1 MKRNHLWLAVLLV
14 LALALVPAL
23 IGCGDDD
30 TEDTATEDSMTED
43 TATEDSMTEDTATE
57 DSMTE
62 DTATEDTAAGEATV
76 VPVDE
81 ELSADIEAVQKSE
94 NIETPPTIDDGMLQG
109 GSDTAFPPFE
119 FADDQ
124 GDYVGF
130 DVDLMTAIAKK
141 MGLEFEIVPTAW
153 DGIIPALVSD
163 RYDIIA
169 SAMTITE
176 EREEQISFSDPYISA
191 DIAISAPVDSPIET
205 AEDLADK
212 TVGVQI
218 DTTGQFAVEEIEDV
232 GEIRKYETIL
242 NAFQD
247 LETGRLDAV
256 VNDAPVNA
264 YIIRDN
270 PNVENTGTI
279 ETGDV
284 YGYGLKQENEQL
296 RDAINQALQELKDE
310 GLYDRIFQKWFGEL
324 PAEQQ

>member
-1 MKRNHLWLAVLLV
+1 MKRNHLWLVVLLA

-23 IGCGDDD
+23 VGCGDDETTD
-30 TEDTATEDSMTED
+30 TTTEDTMTED
-43 TATEDSMTEDTATE
+43 TATADT
-57 DSMTE
+57 MTE
-62 DTATEDTAAGEATV
+62 DTATEDTATEGTATA
-76 VPVDE
+76 VPEDE
-81 ELSADIEAVQKSE
+81 ELTADIQAVEQSDS
-94 NIETPPTIDDGMLQG
+94 IETPPTIDEGVLQG

-130 DVDLMTAIAKK
+130 DVDLMTAVAKK
-141 MGLEFEIVPTAW
+141 MGLEFEVVPTAW

-176 EREEQISFSDPYISA
+176 ERQQQISFSDPYISA
-191 DIAISAPVDSPIET
+191 DIAISAPVDSPVAS
-205 AEDLADK
+205 AEELAGK

-218 DTTGQFAVEEIEDV
+218 DTTGQFAVEEIEGV
-232 GEIRKYETIL
+232 AEIRKYETIL

-284 YGYGLKQENEQL
+284 YGFGIKQDNEQL
-296 RDAINQALQELKDE
+296 REAINQALQEVKDE